1 MVIKH
6 LRDYSLS
13 VLSVNESLFLA
24 QSQWLLMDIFEQMN
38 KVVKLVDLGY
48 LAMTRTLKQI
58 LSVEGM

>member
-6 LRDYSLS
+6 LRGYPLS

-24 QSQWLLMDIFEQMN
+24 LSQWLLMDIFEQIN

-48 LAMTRTLKQI
+48 VAMTRTLEQI
-58 LSVEGM
+58 LSVERM

>member
-24 QSQWLLMDIFEQMN
+24 LSQWLLMDIFEQMN

-58 LSVEGM
+58 LSVERM